1 MLEFTLGL
9 QWWWFKPR
17 CRAHGKP
24 ARGIGACGAIAK
36 AVWYDCACSGFAP
49 EPHVHIEAHVTGDDT
64 GVSIPMLY
72 LKGTG
77 VGGGTPCLPEPGLWY
92 DATGHVDV
100 ATGACVPVDVA
111 TGACVPCS

>member
-1 MLEFTLGL
+1 M
-9 QWWWFKPR
+9 
-17 CRAHGKP
+17 
-24 ARGIGACGAIAK
+24 
-36 AVWYDCACSGFAP
+36 
-49 EPHVHIEAHVTGDDT
+49 HIEAHVTGDDT
-64 GVSIPMLY
+64 GVSIPMLC